1 MTPSLDNNEIS
12 KKQSSIIRGF
22 CFVLY
27 KALRKSS
34 LFRGWGGAKNILYL
48 GGGLLKKGTLKVK
61 RFKEGVE
68 VKGRDSAFA
77 SKSSQEPVRTTKIHT
92 NVVEH
97 MINKKSKTVFQNSCQ
112 FLMKSS

>member
-1 MTPSLDNNEIS
+1 MGFALCF
-12 KKQSSIIRGF
+12 IR
-22 CFVLY
+22 LY
-27 KALRKSS
+27 GKVHYL
-34 LFRGWGGAKNILYL
+34 GGGGGAKNILYL

>member
-1 MTPSLDNNEIS
+1 MTPSLDTNEIS

-68 VKGRDSAFA
+68 VKGRDSTFA

-92 NVVEH
+92 NVVKH
-97 MINKKSKTVFQNSCQ
+97 MINKKSKTAFKTIVNF
-112 FLMKSS
+112 

>member
-48 GGGLLKKGTLKVK
+48 RGGLLKKGTLKVK

-77 SKSSQEPVRTTKIHT
+77 SKSSQETVRTTKIHT

-112 FLMKSS
+112 FLMK

>member
-48 GGGLLKKGTLKVK
+48 GGGLLKKGTLKVI

-68 VKGRDSAFA
+68 VKRRDSAFA
-77 SKSSQEPVRTTKIHT
+77 SKSSQETVRTTKIHT

-112 FLMKSS
+112 FLMK

>member
-68 VKGRDSAFA
+68 VKGRDSAF
-77 SKSSQEPVRTTKIHT
+77 SSI
-92 NVVEH
+92 
-97 MINKKSKTVFQNSCQ
+97 
-112 FLMKSS
+112 